1 MKGGY
6 LNMNTYEID
15 DVVEPYGDDD
25 DVIRLSPLEE
35 LSQDLLSVSIKY
47 QIQNPFSS
55 KTNLL
60 QEFID
65 EYDETAEW
73 LDGNDE
79 ATYTN
84 NNIAMNF
91 YVSVIKMIDEK
102 FSLDIDYTTIESLNV
117 DGLRNLTE
125 GLYTFFIIKYEKNV
139 AKYLTRLIMD
149 FKDEIIENLNKSGLD
164 NDSVSYVSYKRKL
177 KNPKDVYIFTEINN
191 VINQVRT
198 LDITADDFIE
208 FFNEEKFEVAV
219 VKYAIDNFII
229 TGEFV
234 KSFLEPVFGYDVQ
247 NDDFDRIIADVLQN
261 LFKKL
266 KLDDIPSIKDL
277 ENMAE
282 KDD

>member
-1 MKGGY
+1 
-6 LNMNTYEID
+6 
-15 DVVEPYGDDD
+15 
-25 DVIRLSPLEE
+25 LEE
-35 LSQDLLSVSIKY
+35 LSQDLLSESIKY

-102 FSLDIDYTTIESLNV
+102 FKLDIDYTTIESLNV

-139 AKYLTRLIMD
+139 AKYLTGLILD
-149 FKDEIIENLNKSGLD
+149 FKDTIIDNLDKDGLD
-164 NDSVSYVSYKRKL
+164 TDSVSYVSYKRKL
-177 KNPKDVYIFTEINN
+177 TNPKDVYIFTEINN
-191 VINQVRT
+191 VIQQIRT
-198 LDITADDFIE
+198 IELSVDDFIE
-208 FFNEEKFEVAV
+208 YFNEEKFEVAI
-219 VKYAIDNFII
+219 VKYAVDNFII

-234 KSFLEPVFGYDVQ
+234 KDFLEPVFGYDVQ
-247 NDDFDRIIADVLQN
+247 NDDFDRIISDVLQN

-266 KLDDIPSIKDL
+266 KLDEIPSIKDL
-277 ENMAE
+277 EDMAE

>member
-1 MKGGY
+1 
-6 LNMNTYEID
+6 MNAYEID
-15 DVVEPYGDDD
+15 DVVEPFGDDD

-35 LSQDLLSVSIKY
+35 LSQELLSESIKY

-102 FSLDIDYTTIESLNV
+102 FKLNIDYTTIESLNV

-139 AKYLTRLIMD
+139 AKYLTGLILD
-149 FKDEIIENLNKSGLD
+149 FKDTIIDNLDKDGLD
-164 NDSVSYVSYKRKL
+164 TDSVSYVSYKRKL
-177 KNPKDVYIFTEINN
+177 TNPKDVYIFTEINN
-191 VINQVRT
+191 VIQQIRT
-198 LDITADDFIE
+198 IELSVDDFME
-208 FFNEEKFEVAV
+208 YFNEEKFEVAV
-219 VKYAIDNFII
+219 VKYAVDNFII

-234 KSFLEPVFGYDVQ
+234 KEFLEPVFGYDVQ
-247 NDDFDRIIADVLQN
+247 NDDFDRIISDVLQN

-266 KLDDIPSIKDL
+266 KLDEIPSIKDL
-277 ENMAE
+277 EDMAE

>member
-6 LNMNTYEID
+6 LNMNAYEID
-15 DVVEPYGDDD
+15 DVVEPFGDDD

-35 LSQDLLSVSIKY
+35 LSQDLLSESIKY

-102 FSLDIDYTTIESLNV
+102 FKLDIDYTTIESLNA

-139 AKYLTRLIMD
+139 AKYLTGLILD
-149 FKDEIIENLNKSGLD
+149 FKDTIIDNLDKDGLD
-164 NDSVSYVSYKRKL
+164 TDSVSYVSYKRKL
-177 KNPKDVYIFTEINN
+177 TNPKDVYIFTEINN
-191 VINQVRT
+191 VIQQIRT
-198 LDITADDFIE
+198 IELSVDDFIE
-208 FFNEEKFEVAV
+208 YFNEEKFEVAI
-219 VKYAIDNFII
+219 VKYAVDNFII

-234 KSFLEPVFGYDVQ
+234 KDFLEPVFGYDVQ
-247 NDDFDRIIADVLQN
+247 NDDFDRIISDVLQN

-266 KLDDIPSIKDL
+266 KLDEIPSIKDL
-277 ENMAE
+277 EDMAE

>member
-6 LNMNTYEID
+6 LNMNAYEID
-15 DVVEPYGDDD
+15 DVVEPFGDDD

-35 LSQDLLSVSIKY
+35 LSQDLLSESIKY

-102 FSLDIDYTTIESLNV
+102 FKLDIDYTTIESLNV

-139 AKYLTRLIMD
+139 AKYLTGLILD
-149 FKDEIIENLNKSGLD
+149 FKDTIIDNLDKDGLD
-164 NDSVSYVSYKRKL
+164 TDSVSYVSYKRKL
-177 KNPKDVYIFTEINN
+177 TNPKDVYIFTEINN
-191 VINQVRT
+191 VIQQIRT
-198 LDITADDFIE
+198 IELSVDDFIGY
-208 FFNEEKFEVAV
+208 FNEEKFEVAI
-219 VKYAIDNFII
+219 VKYAVDNFII

-234 KSFLEPVFGYDVQ
+234 KDFLEPVFGYDVQ
-247 NDDFDRIIADVLQN
+247 NDDFDRIISDVLQN

-266 KLDDIPSIKDL
+266 KLDEIPSIKDL
-277 ENMAE
+277 EDMAE

>member
-6 LNMNTYEID
+6 LNMNAYEID
-15 DVVEPYGDDD
+15 DVVEPFGDDD

-35 LSQDLLSVSIKY
+35 LSQDLLSESIKY

-102 FSLDIDYTTIESLNV
+102 FKLDIDYTTIESLNV

-139 AKYLTRLIMD
+139 AKYLTGLILD
-149 FKDEIIENLNKSGLD
+149 FKDTIIDNLDKDGLD
-164 NDSVSYVSYKRKL
+164 TDSVSYVSYKRKL
-177 KNPKDVYIFTEINN
+177 TNPKDVYIFTEINN
-191 VINQVRT
+191 VIQQIRT
-198 LDITADDFIE
+198 IELSVDDFIE
-208 FFNEEKFEVAV
+208 YFNEEKFEVAI
-219 VKYAIDNFII
+219 VKYAVDNFII

-234 KSFLEPVFGYDVQ
+234 KDFLEPVFGYDVQ
-247 NDDFDRIIADVLQN
+247 NDDFDRIISDVLQN

-266 KLDDIPSIKDL
+266 KLDEIPSIKDL
-277 ENMAE
+277 EDMAE

>member
-6 LNMNTYEID
+6 LNMNAYEID
-15 DVVEPYGDDD
+15 DVVEPFGDDD

-35 LSQDLLSVSIKY
+35 LSQDLLSESIKY

-102 FSLDIDYTTIESLNV
+102 FKLDIDYTTIESLNV

-139 AKYLTRLIMD
+139 AKYLTELILD
-149 FKDEIIENLNKSGLD
+149 FKDTIIDNLDKDGLD
-164 NDSVSYVSYKRKL
+164 TDSVSYVSYKRKL
-177 KNPKDVYIFTEINN
+177 TNPKDVYIFTEINN
-191 VINQVRT
+191 VIQQIRT
-198 LDITADDFIE
+198 IELSVDDFIE
-208 FFNEEKFEVAV
+208 YFNEEKFEVAI
-219 VKYAIDNFII
+219 VKYAVDNFII

-234 KSFLEPVFGYDVQ
+234 KEFLEPVFGYDVQ
-247 NDDFDRIIADVLQN
+247 NDDFDRIISDVLQN

-266 KLDDIPSIKDL
+266 KLDEIPSIKDL
-277 ENMAE
+277 EDMAE

>member
-1 MKGGY
+1 
-6 LNMNTYEID
+6 MNAYEID
-15 DVVEPYGDDD
+15 DVVEPFGDDD

-35 LSQDLLSVSIKY
+35 LSQDLLSESIKY

-102 FSLDIDYTTIESLNV
+102 FKLDIDYTTIESLNV

-139 AKYLTRLIMD
+139 AKYLTGLILD
-149 FKDEIIENLNKSGLD
+149 FKDTIIDNLDKDGLD
-164 NDSVSYVSYKRKL
+164 TDSVSYVSYKRKL
-177 KNPKDVYIFTEINN
+177 TNPKDVYIFTEINN
-191 VINQVRT
+191 VIQQIRT
-198 LDITADDFIE
+198 IELSVDDFME
-208 FFNEEKFEVAV
+208 YFNEEKFEVAV
-219 VKYAIDNFII
+219 VKYAVDNFII

-234 KSFLEPVFGYDVQ
+234 KEFLEPVFGYDVQ
-247 NDDFDRIIADVLQN
+247 NDDFDRIISDVLQN

-266 KLDDIPSIKDL
+266 KLDEIPSIKDL
-277 ENMAE
+277 EDMAE